1 MRKPARSPAGL
12 SVAVIAFDGISPFHL
27 SVPCL
32 VFGEHRDED
41 GIPANTV
48 WVCSEQ
54 PGRLNT
60 TAGFAIDAPHGLER
74 LAQADIVI
82 VPSWSD
88 TMEPASPALT
98 AALRRAH
105 ARGAQLVGLCL
116 GAFVLADT
124 GLLDGHRATTHWIAA
139 PRFAQRYPKVKLD
152 PNALYIDDGKL
163 CTSAGTA
170 ASLDC
175 CLHLLRQRIG
185 AERTNRIARRLV
197 ISPHRQGGQAQFIE
211 QPMPARHDGDRL
223 SETMVWAQGHLDE
236 PLNLDLLADRALMSR
251 RTFTRRFR
259 AHTGTSFVD
268 WLIAQ
273 RLAHAQRLLET
284 TDQPIEVVAATVGF
298 GSALSLRQHFTE
310 RLHTTP
316 SAYRREFRGPQAA

>member
-1 MRKPARSPAGL
+1 MPRKLPPL

-41 GIPANTV
+41 GIAANTV
-48 WVCSEQ
+48 WVCSET
-54 PGRLNT
+54 PGRLST
-60 TAGFAIDAPHGLER
+60 SAGFAIEAPHGLKKLE
-74 LAQADIVI
+74 QADTII
-82 VPSWSD
+82 VPSWHD

-98 AALRRAH
+98 GALRRAH

-116 GAFVLADT
+116 GAFVLADA
-124 GLLDGHRATTHWIAA
+124 GLLDGRRATTHWIAA
-139 PRFAQRYPKVKLD
+139 PRFAQRFPNVKLEAD
-152 PNALYIDDGKL
+152 ALYIDDGKL

-185 AERTNRIARRLV
+185 AEATNRIARRLV
-197 ISPHRQGGQAQFIE
+197 VSPHRQGSQAQFIE
-211 QPMPARHDGDRL
+211 QPLPARHDGDRL
-223 SETMVWAQGHLDE
+223 SEAMVWAQGHLGEALTVDM
-236 PLNLDLLADRALMSR
+236 LAARTLMSR

-259 AHTGTSFVD
+259 EHTGTSFVD
-268 WLIAQ
+268 WLIVQ
-273 RLAHAQRLLET
+273 RIAHAQRLLET
-284 TDQPIEVVAATVGF
+284 SDLPVENVASMAGF

-310 RLHTTP
+310 RLRTTP
-316 SAYRREFRGPQAA
+316 SAYRRAFRGPQAA